1 MQTKSLQIPDFS
13 KNELVPAIIQD
24 VNTGV
29 VLMLGY
35 VNEEAFKVTL
45 NTSKVTFFSRS
56 KNRLWMKGESSGN
69 ILHLKCW
76 HLDCDADTLLFFV
89 EPTGP
94 VCHTGEDTCFSLP
107 NKKADFLKT
116 LENIINNRKSEGQ
129 SSSYTASLFAKGIN
143 KIAQKVGEEAVELVI
158 EAKDDNIDLF
168 LNEAADL
175 MYHYLILL
183 SAKNTSLND
192 VIQILEERHKVQIN
206 HK

>member
-1 MQTKSLQIPDFS
+1 MQTKSHAIPDFS

-35 VNEEAFKVTL
+35 VNEEAFQVTL

-69 ILHLKCW
+69 ILHLKSW

-116 LENIINNRKSEGQ
+116 LETFVDCI
-129 SSSYTASLFAKGIN
+129 
-143 KIAQKVGEEAVELVI
+143 
-158 EAKDDNIDLF
+158 
-168 LNEAADL
+168 
-175 MYHYLILL
+175 
-183 SAKNTSLND
+183 
-192 VIQILEERHKVQIN
+192 
-206 HK
+206 

>member
-1 MQTKSLQIPDFS
+1 MQNKANDIPDFS
-13 KNELVPAIIQD
+13 KSELIPAIVQD
-24 VNTGV
+24 INTKA

-35 VNEEAFKVTL
+35 VNEDAFQATL
-45 NTSKVTFFSRS
+45 STSKVTFFSRS

-69 ILHLKCW
+69 ILHLKSW
-76 HLDCDADTLLFFV
+76 YLDCDADTLLFFV

-94 VCHTGEDTCFSLP
+94 VCHTGEDTCFALP
-107 NKKADFLKT
+107 NESTHFLHV
-116 LENIINNRKSEGQ
+116 LEKIINNRKSEGQ
-129 SSSYTASLFAKGIN
+129 PNSYTASLFAKGIN

-175 MYHYLILL
+175 MFHYLILL

-192 VIQILEERHKVQIN
+192 VLQILEDRHKVQIN